1 MGADLTYRWRKC
13 QLDLAMLY
21 IGLDLTELSATEKV
35 TQKMAI
41 EKELLNANNKKI
53 ELLTKLN

>member
-1 MGADLTYRWRKC
+1 
-13 QLDLAMLY
+13 MLY

-35 TQKMAI
+35 TQKMAN

-53 ELLTKLN
+53 ELLTKFN